1 MRTKLFLVFASL
13 ILISGAIAS
22 RFLNNTVRQTAQ
34 GNVDRALR
42 LSARTFAHL
51 AASIPQERW
60 QNELSQQLRSVDRE
74 DISLSLYEAKG
85 QRVLGTEVM
94 PPTGNEPPSNEVK
107 QALAGKESFSRV
119 YLLPEAAPFL
129 VAFVPVLQKNEIV
142 GAVRASINHAPTEHA
157 LESARQDLLVAIV
170 FLLAFAAGGAWM
182 GPRLFSGAITDLLS
196 TASRM
201 ANGDLQIRS
210 VFHPRDP
217 LAPLAKSLD
226 LLASNLA
233 KSLEALKSERD
244 LVGRILERMEE
255 GVLVLTADRHITLIN
270 PALRDVLMPKPSLNA
285 ATSSSRSGDDVFDV
299 RGRTLMEVFRHA
311 ELSGLLDRS
320 SDHERVKLEI
330 EVQGLRPRRL
340 MVTSTRFREGGY
352 LVVFVD
358 VTEIRRLESLRRD
371 FVANVSHELR
381 TPVASIRSASETL
394 PLTIRGGD
402 EAASLR
408 FVDIIER
415 NADRL
420 QSLVEDLLDLS
431 KIEAKEYRLAIE
443 GLSVPRLVAHIFGLF
458 RDRAERRKISLEAD
472 VPGTLPILHTDRRA
486 IETVLSNLVDN
497 AVKYC
502 PDGATVRVTGSVEK
516 DRLRIDVKDSG
527 LGIEKQHL
535 PRLFERFY
543 RVDEGRS
550 RAKGGTGLGLS
561 IVKHLAEAMGGSASV
576 SSTMGTGTTFTVR
589 IPLSRTDAKPSPTAM
604 EDSLG

>member
-1 MRTKLFLVFASL
+1 VRTKLFLVFASL

-34 GNVDRALR
+34 GNVDRALK

-51 AASIPQERW
+51 AASVPQGSW
-60 QNELSQQLRSVDRE
+60 TNELSQQLRSVDRE
-74 DISLSLYEAKG
+74 DISLTLFSATGE
-85 QRVLGTEVM
+85 RVLGTEVL
-94 PPTGNEPPSNEVK
+94 PPNGAEPPSNEVK
-107 QALAGKESFSRV
+107 QALSGKESFSRV
-119 YLLPEAAPFL
+119 YLLPQAAPYL
-129 VAFVPVLQKNEIV
+129 VAFVPVVQKNAIV
-142 GAVRASINHAPTEHA
+142 GAVRASINHAPTENA
-157 LESARQDLLVAIV
+157 LEAARLELYMAVV
-170 FLLAFAAGGAWM
+170 LLLALAGGGAWM
-182 GPRLFSGAITDLLS
+182 GPRLFSGAISDLLS
-196 TASRM
+196 TAARM
-201 ANGDLQIRS
+201 ASGDLQIRS

-226 LLASNLA
+226 LMASNLA

-285 ATSSSRSGDDVFDV
+285 AASSSRSGEDVFDV

-311 ELSGLLDRS
+311 ELPGLLDRS
-320 SDHERVKLEI
+320 KDHERVRSEI
-330 EVQGLRPRRL
+330 EVEGLRPRRL
-340 MVTSTRFREGGY
+340 LVTSTRFREGGY

-394 PLTIRGGD
+394 PLTIRARDG
-402 EAASLR
+402 EASLR

-415 NADRL
+415 NAERL

-443 GLSVPRLVAHIFGLF
+443 PLSVPRLVSHIFGLF

-472 VPGTLPILHTDRRA
+472 VPSSLPTLHTDRRA

-502 PDGATVRVTGSVEK
+502 PDGATVRVTGTVEN
-516 DRLRIDVKDSG
+516 DLIRIDVKDSG

-535 PRLFERFY
+535 SRLFERFY

-550 RAKGGTGLGLS
+550 RSKGGTGLGLS
-561 IVKHLAEAMGGSASV
+561 IVKHLSEAMGGTASV
-576 SSTMGTGTTFTVR
+576 TSIMGSGTTFTVR
-589 IPLSRTDAKPSPTAM
+589 IPLARTDRNPSPTAM

>member
-13 ILISGAIAS
+13 ILISGAVAN
-22 RFLNNTVRQTAQ
+22 RFLNNTVRKTAQ

-51 AASIPQERW
+51 AASVPQERW
-60 QNELSQQLRSVDRE
+60 RDELTQHLRAVDPE
-74 DISLSLYEAKG
+74 DISLTLFNQDGE
-85 QRVLGTEVM
+85 RVIGTEVL
-94 PPTGNEPPSNEVK
+94 PPSATERPSNEVR
-107 QALAGKESFSRV
+107 QALVGKESFSRV
-119 YLLPEAAPFL
+119 YLLPQAAPYL
-129 VAFVPVLQKNEIV
+129 VAFVPVVRRGAVV
-142 GAVRASINHAPTEHA
+142 GAVRANINHAPTERA
-157 LESARQDLLVAIV
+157 LDEAKTELYWAMA
-170 FLLAFAAGGAWM
+170 FLLAVAVGGAWL
-182 GPRLFSGAITDLLS
+182 GPRLFSGAISDLLS

-210 VFHPRDP
+210 VYRPRDP
-217 LAPLAKSLD
+217 LAPLAQAMD

-233 KSLEALKSERD
+233 KSLDALKSERD

-255 GVLVLTADRHITLIN
+255 GVLVLTPDRRITLIN
-270 PALRDVLMPKPSLNA
+270 PALRDVVMPKPSLKSA
-285 ATSSSRSGDDVFDV
+285 SSTSLVDEDVFDV

-320 SDHERVKLEI
+320 KNDERVRA
-330 EVQGLRPRRL
+330 EVEVEGLRPRRL
-340 MVTSTRFREGGY
+340 MVTSTRFREGGF

-394 PLTIRGGD
+394 PMTIQRGD
-402 EAASLR
+402 STASLR

-415 NADRL
+415 NAERL

-431 KIEAKEYRLAIE
+431 KIEAKEYRLNIE
-443 GLSVPRLVAHIFGLF
+443 ALSVPRLVVHIFGLF
-458 RDRAERRKISLEAD
+458 RDRAERRQITLESQL
-472 VPGTLPILHTDRRA
+472 PNTLPSLYTDRRA

-502 PDGATVRVTGSVEK
+502 PDGAKVRVLGSVQRDK
-516 DRLRIDVKDSG
+516 LRIDVEDSG
-527 LGIEKQHL
+527 HGIEEQHL

-543 RVDEGRS
+543 RVDAGRS
-550 RAKGGTGLGLS
+550 RSKGGTGLGLS
-561 IVKHLAEAMGGSASV
+561 IVKHLTEAMGGVASV
-576 SSTMGTGTTFTVR
+576 DSKLGVGTTFTVL
-589 IPLSRTDAKPSPTAM
+589 IPLSRTDANPSPTAM